1 MIPQLIT
8 EPITH
13 SIAISI
19 FNPNRP
25 SPDYTA
31 SNLET
36 EDGFNLL
43 QENGSFILLEPS
55 NYGEPGMIGSTF
67 MVGINSLA

>member
-13 SIAISI
+13 QIAISI

-43 QENGSFILLEPS
+43 QENGSFILLE
-55 NYGEPGMIGSTF
+55 
-67 MVGINSLA
+67 

>member
-1 MIPQLIT
+1 MIAQLILQ
-8 EPITH
+8 PITH
-13 SIAISI
+13 PVPISI

-43 QENGSFILLEPS
+43 QENGSFILLE
-55 NYGEPGMIGSTF
+55 
-67 MVGINSLA
+67 